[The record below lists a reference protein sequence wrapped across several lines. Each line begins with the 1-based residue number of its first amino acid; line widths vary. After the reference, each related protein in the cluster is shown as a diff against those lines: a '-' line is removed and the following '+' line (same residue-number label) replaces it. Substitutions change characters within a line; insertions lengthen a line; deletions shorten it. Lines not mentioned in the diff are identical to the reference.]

1 MQDQLRDY
9 GMTGSM
15 SRKGHC
21 RENRRS
27 AVSRA
32 VRREG
37 EARHNAPT
45 ERRFN
50 RFKNERMQGVSFASH
65 ADMRAVSF
73 KYTEV
78 FSNRKR
84 QHSTLGHRSPVQFLA
99 HWIGR
104 QHQEKL
110 VA

>member
-1 MQDQLRDY
+1 
-9 GMTGSM
+9 MTQHVNIALSI
-15 SRKGHC
+15 
-21 RENRRS
+21 
-27 AVSRA
+27 RA
-32 VRREG
+32 KCDDVY
-37 EARHNAPT
+37 
-45 ERRFN
+45 
-50 RFKNERMQGVSFASH
+50 ASH